1 MRVRIQ
7 IAYVLIAVT
16 YVATVLSI
24 LFGCHPM
31 HKNWQINPNPGSKSP
46 IIRIEMP
53 PYLTED
59 DRFLPTR
66 RVQN

>member
-53 PYLTED
+53 P
-59 DRFLPTR
+59 
-66 RVQN
+66 